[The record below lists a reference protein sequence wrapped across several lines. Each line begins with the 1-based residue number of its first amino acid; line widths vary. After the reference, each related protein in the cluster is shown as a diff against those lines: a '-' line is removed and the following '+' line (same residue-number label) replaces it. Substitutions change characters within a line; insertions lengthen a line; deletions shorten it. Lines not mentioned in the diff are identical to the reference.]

1 MSDENKIPTSLEAAL
16 RRIEEK
22 KQPQSF
28 ESAFRREAALRREAA
43 QQREAALRIE
53 KKEKE
58 PGFWALIWAG
68 LKVIALLV
76 FVTTAAPD
84 ANAWKPDRR
93 RRRN

>member
-22 KQPQSF
+22 KQPQSL
-28 ESAFRREAALRREAA
+28 EAAQRREAALRK
-43 QQREAALRIE
+43 EAALRIE